1 MSTAEVG
8 GGLRA
13 GSVCSS
19 TATVHHYSRVDPRKT
34 GGLFEEQVNS
44 SRITERFRSDIVSVE
59 PIEFVFLRGPTRA
72 FLSIF
77 LALYLIKKYS
87 TWARLQTD

>member
-19 TATVHHYSRVDPRKT
+19 TATVHHYSRVNPRKT
-34 GGLFEEQVNS
+34 GGLFEE
-44 SRITERFRSDIVSVE
+44 RSQFND
-59 PIEFVFLRGPTRA
+59 LNR
-72 FLSIF
+72 
-77 LALYLIKKYS
+77 
-87 TWARLQTD
+87 